1 MFSTVAF
8 LEEKQISYNIS
19 IVGRRGKKKVSADG
33 QVSYELE
40 DLFRFMES
48 IPNTLKYWQKC
59 KFELIA
65 KMDNFGPFSVFFTLS
80 CADTR
85 WEANY
90 VDILRDLGFLV
101 RIHTNQTDGVTEL
114 LYEASTDGRK
124 WKPFEDLIKEDV
136 NISQHELVRK
146 NVVTA
151 TR

>member
-1 MFSTVAF
+1 
-8 LEEKQISYNIS
+8 
-19 IVGRRGKKKVSADG
+19 
-33 QVSYELE
+33 
-40 DLFRFMES
+40 MES

-101 RIHTNQTDGVTEL
+101 RIHTNQKDGVTEL
-114 LYEASTDGRK
+114 QYEASTDGMK
-124 WKPFEDLIKEDV
+124 WKPFEDFIKEDV
-136 NISQHELVRK
+136 DVSQHELVRK